1 MLLVMIPFSILAG
14 ALSGMIDP
22 EKSGSQLPRAFYV
35 ILAIIAPMGLM
46 VALSTILVLRKWLAE
61 RKRR

>member
-1 MLLVMIPFSILAG
+1 MLLVMIPLSILSG

-22 EKSGSQLPRAFYV
+22 EKSGSQLHRGFYV
-35 ILAIIAPMGLM
+35 VLAIIAPMGLM
-46 VALSTILVLRKWLAE
+46 VLLSVILVLRKWLAE